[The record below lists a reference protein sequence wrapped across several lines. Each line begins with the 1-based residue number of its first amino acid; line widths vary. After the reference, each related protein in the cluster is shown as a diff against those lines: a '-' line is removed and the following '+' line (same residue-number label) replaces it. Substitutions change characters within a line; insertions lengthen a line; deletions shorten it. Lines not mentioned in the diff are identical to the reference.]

1 MALLLLPLLSG
12 GAVAAIVG
20 DLYGATVRV
29 ADRSQ
34 PARDQAVVTALGV
47 VLTKLSGQREAALR
61 LAASQVN
68 AVRWVQRVGYVSGG
82 QLEVGFDTAAIQSLL
97 DQSGLPVW
105 DRVRPVLLV
114 VYPLALMGVP
124 EVRAATESIAKE
136 RGLPV
141 VWTALETSDQ
151 YSVTNGVQIQ
161 ALATQYH
168 ADSVLLARSSTSISA
183 STSADAAAV
192 ATEEWRW
199 QLVFRG
205 TSQEWKG
212 TLDQGVHTAAD
223 QIGRY
228 YAVSPKQNSRQLIEI
243 SGINSVESYARVIQF
258 FNDLLTVRE
267 VSIQALQA
275 DVLRV
280 QLDLRGTQLSLRRL
294 LSVASMLTEQNTS
307 NADTAGVMSYRY
319 TP

>member
-47 VLTKLSGQREAALR
+47 VLTKLSGQREASLR
-61 LAASQVN
+61 MAASQVN

-168 ADSVLLARSSTSISA
+168 ADSVLLARSSTST